1 MENTKFLKAI
11 IIILLLINVSTIA
24 FMWMNRPHPKD
35 VIGGFFAKEL
45 QFTEAQQKQF
55 DALKEEHHNQVESL
69 REENK
74 AKHDAYFELLQNPT
88 IDSAEVNKLAGEISK
103 IKEKEELATFYHFQK
118 VRAICDEKQKA
129 KFDKVINEAARM
141 MAPNPSGRP
150 RPPRGEDGPPPHEM
164 E

>member
-24 FMWMNRPHPKD
+24 FMWMRRHPKD

-69 REENK
+69 KKKTKQNTMLILI
-74 AKHDAYFELLQNPT
+74 YF
-88 IDSAEVNKLAGEISK
+88 K
-103 IKEKEELATFYHFQK
+103 IQRLIRQ
-118 VRAICDEKQKA
+118 
-129 KFDKVINEAARM
+129 
-141 MAPNPSGRP
+141 
-150 RPPRGEDGPPPHEM
+150 
-164 E
+164 